1 MLFKKDRKIKNQ
13 EAMIKNRDI
22 LIGDMEKQ
30 AAVLNEENKEL
41 RFELEKKDILINK
54 LEKLVDSN
62 KYSNEKV
69 FTEKIKE
76 LVHDYQS
83 LN

>member
-30 AAVLNEENKEL
+30 AEVLNEENKEL
-41 RFELEKKDILINK
+41 RFELEEKDILINK
-54 LEKLVDSN
+54 LEKLVGSN

-69 FTEKIKE
+69 FIEKIKE

>member
-30 AAVLNEENKEL
+30 AEVLNEENKEL

-54 LEKLVDSN
+54 LEKVVDSN

>member
-13 EAMIKNRDI
+13 EAKIKNRDI

-30 AAVLNEENKEL
+30 AEVLNEENKEL
-41 RFELEKKDILINK
+41 RFELEEKDILINK
-54 LEKLVDSN
+54 LEKLIDSN

-69 FTEKIKE
+69 FIEKIKE

>member
-1 MLFKKDRKIKNQ
+1 MLTKKDRKILNQ
-13 EAMIKNRDI
+13 KSIIHNRDI
-22 LIGDMEKQ
+22 LISDMEKQ
-30 AAVLNEENKEL
+30 AEVLNEENKEL
-41 RFELEKKDILINK
+41 RFELEEKNILINK
-54 LEKLVDSN
+54 LEKIVDSN

-69 FTEKIKE
+69 FIEKIKE

>member
-30 AAVLNEENKEL
+30 AEVLNEENKEL

-54 LEKLVDSN
+54 LERLVDSN

>member
-30 AAVLNEENKEL
+30 AEVLNEENKEL
-41 RFELEKKDILINK
+41 RFELEEKDILINK

-69 FTEKIKE
+69 FIEKIKE

>member
-1 MLFKKDRKIKNQ
+1 MLTKKDRKILNQ
-13 EAMIKNRDI
+13 KSTIHNRDI
-22 LIGDMEKQ
+22 LISDMEKQ
-30 AAVLNEENKEL
+30 AEVLNEENKEL
-41 RFELEKKDILINK
+41 RFELEEKNILINK

-69 FTEKIKE
+69 FIEKIKE

>member
-1 MLFKKDRKIKNQ
+1 MLTKKDRKILNQ
-13 EAMIKNRDI
+13 KSMIHDRDI
-22 LIGDMEKQ
+22 LIKDMEGQ
-30 AAVLNEENKEL
+30 ANVLHEENKEL
-41 RFELEKKDILINK
+41 RFELEEKNILINK
-54 LEKLVDSN
+54 LEKIVDSN

-69 FTEKIKE
+69 FIEKIKE

>member
-30 AAVLNEENKEL
+30 AEVLNEENKEL

>member
-1 MLFKKDRKIKNQ
+1 
-13 EAMIKNRDI
+13 MIWK
-22 LIGDMEKQ
+22 KQ
-30 AAVLNEENKEL
+30 AEVLNEENKEL

>member
-30 AAVLNEENKEL
+30 AEVLNEENKEL
-41 RFELEKKDILINK
+41 RFELEEKDILINK

>member
-30 AAVLNEENKEL
+30 AAVLNKENKEL

>member
-22 LIGDMEKQ
+22 IIGDMEKQ
-30 AAVLNEENKEL
+30 AEVLNEENKEL

-62 KYSNEKV
+62 KYSNEKD

>member
-30 AAVLNEENKEL
+30 AEVLNEENKEL

-76 LVHDYQS
+76 LVHDS

>member
-1 MLFKKDRKIKNQ
+1 
-13 EAMIKNRDI
+13 MIKNRDI

-30 AAVLNEENKEL
+30 AEVLNEENKEL
-41 RFELEKKDILINK
+41 RFELEEKDILINK